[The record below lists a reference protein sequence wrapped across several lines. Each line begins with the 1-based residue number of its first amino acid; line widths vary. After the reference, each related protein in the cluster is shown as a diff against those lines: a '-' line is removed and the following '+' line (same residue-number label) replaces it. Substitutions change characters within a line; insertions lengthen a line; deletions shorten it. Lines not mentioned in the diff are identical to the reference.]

1 MLIPWRHLLLTSKI
15 GDMLQSEVDPKL
27 YGWLIEWCAN
37 RHQLDPLYKN
47 FALNHNPLK
56 TFFRERVKLDRQN
69 PVIGRLLEK
78 VKERQ
83 KRKQFQRLFKK
94 RQIQKTTN
102 PYWRYRTLIAD
113 PILPNLPT
121 FDWNNNN
128 DENHNDINFLPPV
141 PLSPPPP
148 PLPALS
154 GPSLFTQQNK
164 IEQKQDEDLGSFSVV
179 KKTKEKVV
187 LSSELAQIP
196 PAAGLGEQKY
206 EMVKQ

>member
-1 MLIPWRHLLLTSKI
+1 M
-15 GDMLQSEVDPKL
+15 
-27 YGWLIEWCAN
+27 
-37 RHQLDPLYKN
+37 
-47 FALNHNPLK
+47 
-56 TFFRERVKLDRQN
+56 
-69 PVIGRLLEK
+69 
-78 VKERQ
+78 
-83 KRKQFQRLFKK
+83 
-94 RQIQKTTN
+94 
-102 PYWRYRTLIAD
+102 IAD